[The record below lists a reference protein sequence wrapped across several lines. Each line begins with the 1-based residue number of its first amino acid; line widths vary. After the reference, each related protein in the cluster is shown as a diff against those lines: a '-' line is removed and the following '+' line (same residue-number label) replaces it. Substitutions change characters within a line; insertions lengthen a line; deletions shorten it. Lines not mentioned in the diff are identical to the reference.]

1 MTKIICEECGK
12 VFDSTLKQCP
22 NCGYKRYNL
31 KNKKIIKK
39 SVIITSIV
47 LVITGSIILFNYF
60 ANKDINDFKKDIIS
74 NLEKYGVT
82 DVTISSMYQ
91 SDKTNK
97 YGYEVIV
104 NGKSNRITEKEIFQY
119 IDYMEF
125 NYLMKKTSDYTQK
138 HLNYY
143 YPTNM
148 KVVINDISYDKK
160 ICGYDCLDITDN
172 DKTYTY
178 NVETGEKKET
188 TNNNNSNNNSNNNFS
203 DNTYNK
209 PTDSEARFMA
219 QDICKSY
226 LKSPSSAKWG
236 KSVNVTSL
244 GNDKYSVSGTVEA
257 QNSYGA
263 TVSGTYFA
271 YFTFTGSGYKD
282 GYCSIVNN

>member
-47 LVITGSIILFNYF
+47 LVVTGLIILFNYF

-104 NGKSNRITEKEIFQY
+104 NGKSQNP
-119 IDYMEF
+119 
-125 NYLMKKTSDYTQK
+125 
-138 HLNYY
+138 LNY
-143 YPTNM
+143 
-148 KVVINDISYDKK
+148 I
-160 ICGYDCLDITDN
+160 
-172 DKTYTY
+172 
-178 NVETGEKKET
+178 
-188 TNNNNSNNNSNNNFS
+188 
-203 DNTYNK
+203 
-209 PTDSEARFMA
+209 R
-219 QDICKSY
+219 
-226 LKSPSSAKWG
+226 
-236 KSVNVTSL
+236 
-244 GNDKYSVSGTVEA
+244 GN
-257 QNSYGA
+257 
-263 TVSGTYFA
+263 
-271 YFTFTGSGYKD
+271 
-282 GYCSIVNN
+282 